1 MSQRRRRGEQWM
13 SERQSK
19 TEPTTPR
26 QVPLCELCTSLGRA
40 RFLQSAQVKR
50 MVTSLSSHGQMSAV
64 IVVERGAALELVDGF
79 KRRAAAMQLGWK
91 TLLSSVRTLDERA
104 QWVAMLTLNRTPG
117 SLSVLEEA
125 LILRELVLGGMT
137 QTEVAQLVGRHKSWA
152 SRRLG
157 LIERLHPELLEWV
170 RTGLLS
176 PGTARRLFVLPAGNQ
191 LEMAAVVTQQGLSTQ
206 ETELLV
212 SLWHKATD
220 AEVRRFLLKDPRTA
234 LQHAKPDDPRTPT
247 DPRLTPRGQTL
258 QRSLRIL
265 LGVATKVIYLLRPRP
280 SSADLEILA
289 PEMSRLTPMLPSL
302 AAALGSASKSQSS
315 GESSETSATSA
326 STGFSPRDTAS
337 RPPHARPAST

>member
-1 MSQRRRRGEQWM
+1 MSA
-13 SERQSK
+13 RQPP

-26 QVPLCELCTSLGRA
+26 QVPLSELGTSLGRA
-40 RFLQSAQVKR
+40 RFLQSAPVKR
-50 MVTSLSSHGQMSAV
+50 MVSSMSSHGQMSAV
-64 IVVERGAALELVDGF
+64 IVVEREGGLELVDGF
-79 KRRAAAMQLGWK
+79 KRRAAAMQMGWK
-91 TLLSSVRTLDERA
+91 TLLCSVRPLDERA

-125 LILRELVLGGMT
+125 LILRELIVAGMT
-137 QTEVAQLVGRHKSWA
+137 QTEVAQLVCRHKSWV

-176 PGTARRLFVLPAGNQ
+176 PGTARRLYVLPAGNQ
-191 LEMAAVVTQQGLSTQ
+191 LELAAVVTQQGLSTQ

-247 DPRLTPRGQTL
+247 DPRLTPRSQTL

-265 LGVATKVIYLLRPRP
+265 LGVATRVIYLLRPAPP
-280 SSADLEILA
+280 STDLQILIAEIN
-289 PEMSRLTPMLPSL
+289 RLLPMLPAL
-302 AAALGSASKSQSS
+302 ATALGSASKSQSS
-315 GESSETSATSA
+315 KESSATSETSA
-326 STGFSPRDTAS
+326 STGFSPKGTAS
-337 RPPHARPAST
+337 RPPLARPAST